1 MKSNK
6 IFYKVL
12 FLILISF
19 TNLYSNIPKE
29 LDKTLNNSKVLF
41 SSFLYQYN
49 ISAMKVASKELLE
62 YQPIKAIVIVD
73 IVDDELIFSAYSTD
87 NEYKNE
93 EIPKVYKEYSQ
104 IEKVLEFNN
113 HTLGKMIIY
122 YQKNLLQFK
131 TNKQTINLSKKEKDY
146 LDKKKIIKMCVD
158 PDWMP
163 LEKLENGKYIG
174 ISSEYVKYFQQIL
187 NVPIVVVKTS
197 TWSQSLKYVKNRKCD
212 ILPLALDTKSRREY
226 LNFTK
231 QYIQMPLAIS
241 TTIDKSFIYDFS
253 TISNKQKI
261 GIVSGYAY
269 KELLKNKYPNLNIIE
284 VISLDK
290 GLQKVKSGELYGMI
304 DIVSSIAYHIQKKYH
319 TILKITGTFDE
330 NYGLSVGIRN
340 DDLILLNIYNK
351 AINNIDKQLHQE
363 ILNKWISVNYDKEI
377 NYTFIWKILFIVVFF
392 ILLVIYRQ
400 YLLNTTNKKLQK
412 LVEIEVQKN
421 KEKDRIV
428 STQSKYAAMGEM
440 LSLITHQWRQ
450 PLNELGL
457 VLQKFK
463 YAYQRDKLTE
473 ELIIEQ
479 TKLGN
484 DLVIKMSTTIDDFK
498 NFLIPNKE
506 DISFS
511 LSSSIKGIIKL
522 LNSSYKYNNINII
535 QEINTTRKI
544 SGSQG
549 EFEQVIL
556 NILNNAKDAL
566 ITKEIDQRVVLIQ
579 IYELNNNIIIS
590 IYDNAGGIK
599 KMSLKKVFKSYFTTK
614 KDGSGIG
621 LYLSKEIINEHFR
634 GELSVENSS
643 FEVNHNRYFGAC
655 FKIKIP
661 LLIKSI

>member
-522 LNSSYKYNNINII
+522 LNSSYKH
-535 QEINTTRKI
+535 NTRDK
-544 SGSQG
+544 
-549 EFEQVIL
+549 
-556 NILNNAKDAL
+556 
-566 ITKEIDQRVVLIQ
+566 
-579 IYELNNNIIIS
+579 Y
-590 IYDNAGGIK
+590 Y
-599 KMSLKKVFKSYFTTK
+599 K
-614 KDGSGIG
+614 KDIW
-621 LYLSKEIINEHFR
+621 
-634 GELSVENSS
+634 
-643 FEVNHNRYFGAC
+643 
-655 FKIKIP
+655 
-661 LLIKSI
+661 KSR